1 MKLTFEIG
9 ENGLVVRDDGTGR
22 TVTFENEHMA
32 NLFIGSEYPDT
43 KYEMLTLEL
52 VYYIDMKH
60 HRWAWDAVISQ
71 SLGRVVPRC
80 GEPMTS
86 EERYEIARFLLE
98 NF

>member
-22 TVTFENEHMA
+22 TVTFENEDMA
-32 NLFIGSEYPDT
+32 NLFIGSGYPET
-43 KYEMLTLEL
+43 NHGMLTLEL

-60 HRWAWDAVISQ
+60 HSWAWDAVSQ